1 MESDDV
7 LACSFTSTDAPRFP
21 AQRSPTSKTRASS
34 PRQRVPSCT
43 VAAAGDELATK
54 SDLAAVRAEIMAEL
68 ALQRSALTVR
78 IVGAQVATAT
88 LLFAA
93 LRFLGA

>member
-1 MESDDV
+1 MAYTIDTAAAISDLEDAGIEST
-7 LACSFTSTDAPRFP
+7 AA
-21 AQRSPTSKTRASS
+21 RAIV
-34 PRQRVPSCT
+34 RT
-43 VAAAGDELATK
+43 VATASDELATK
-54 SDLAAVRAEIMAEL
+54 SDLAAVKTEIMAEL

-93 LRFLGA
+93 IRFLGA